1 MSKVLILIGGRH
13 FNDPLHAFSNL
24 YFNRWISLFERGL
37 PFWYPPLCINST
49 VQLMILS
56 FMRGGDRNGHPLLW
70 LCFLIKSKNNK
81 GVVEELLI
89 ILKNSRLN
97 ASRNNYGT
105 KLYKLKES
113 YIQNHLVIT
122 YFKALLMKPRLHLE
136 LIIMSISKL
145 LVEF

>member
-1 MSKVLILIGGRH
+1 M
-13 FNDPLHAFSNL
+13 
-24 YFNRWISLFERGL
+24 
-37 PFWYPPLCINST
+37 
-49 VQLMILS
+49 
-56 FMRGGDRNGHPLLW
+56 
-70 LCFLIKSKNNK
+70 
-81 GVVEELLI
+81 I